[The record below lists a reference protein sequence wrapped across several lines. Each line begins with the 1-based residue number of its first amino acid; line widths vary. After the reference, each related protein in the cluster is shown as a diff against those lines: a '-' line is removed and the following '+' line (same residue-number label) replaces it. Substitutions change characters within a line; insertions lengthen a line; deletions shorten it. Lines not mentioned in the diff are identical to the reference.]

1 MKEKSFALSFHQLAG
16 SFEKY
21 IDLILLRVYF
31 GIFYFDLCSVC
42 IGYIPLHNAAIQLSL
57 IASETIIRDREDKL
71 MEVGL
76 SLCIT
81 KIGHRIILSYRLL
94 FTSDQKIYNSFLE
107 IFEIKINIFI

>member
-1 MKEKSFALSFHQLAG
+1 M
-16 SFEKY
+16 
-21 IDLILLRVYF
+21 ILTSQISSACFVEYET
-31 GIFYFDLCSVC
+31 IFDFDLCSVC
-42 IGYIPLHNAAIQLSL
+42 IGYIPLHNATIQLSL

-71 MEVGL
+71 LEVGL

-81 KIGHRIILSYRLL
+81 KIGQRIILSYRLL